1 MKDAA
6 SESMMPHDPSGTDQA
21 KRWQVCRPEALQSAG
36 TVTTDRH
43 FAGLWVHNAFAAPF
57 DSIR

>member
-6 SESMMPHDPSGTDQA
+6 SESMMPMTHRERIQA
-21 KRWQVCRPEALQSAG
+21 KRWQVCRPEAPQSAG